1 MPQVEVTFDIDANGI
16 LNVSAKDNATGKAH
30 SIVIKASGGL
40 SEEEIQ
46 HMINDAATHA
56 EEDKKLH
63 DLIAVRNQADSMIH
77 ATEKAMKEAGETV
90 TEEEKNTIETAISEL
105 KDVINGEDKALIEQK
120 TQALTEASGKMA
132 ERLYAAQAAAQQ
144 QTGQQSDTEQTKP
157 EENVVDAEFE
167 EIKEDS
173 KDE

>member
-1 MPQVEVTFDIDANGI
+1 
-16 LNVSAKDNATGKAH
+16 
-30 SIVIKASGGL
+30 
-40 SEEEIQ
+40 
-46 HMINDAATHA
+46 
-56 EEDKKLH
+56 
-63 DLIAVRNQADSMIH
+63 
-77 ATEKAMKEAGETV
+77 MKEAGETV

-105 KDVINGEDKALIEQK
+105 KDVINWEDKALIEQK

-167 EIKEDS
+167 EIKEDKES